1 MVAMLELLRSI
12 FLHDH
17 FSCSSFTGGLLTLDL
32 SSRLPLLSVQL
43 EGAPFL
49 QLFHGS
55 FFNFYCL
62 FLNPALLR
70 LTLIRW
76 HYLDF
81 LNWLYSMSRSAAFRL
96 AFQHRSYHQVVNKN
110 SNVHNNNSRF
120 WVPCYNRDPWTLNF
134 LISLSTPVDRFIG
147 SWKNIVDS
155 YRPIVCY
162 PYRLLS
168 TE

>member
-1 MVAMLELLRSI
+1 MGTHHYTTYFMVAMFELLRSL

-96 AFQHRSYHQVVNKN
+96 AFQHRTIKLRTKIPMSIIILAFKFHATIKI
-110 SNVHNNNSRF
+110 HGR
-120 WVPCYNRDPWTLNF
+120 
-134 LISLSTPVDRFIG
+134 
-147 SWKNIVDS
+147 
-155 YRPIVCY
+155 
-162 PYRLLS
+162 
-168 TE
+168 